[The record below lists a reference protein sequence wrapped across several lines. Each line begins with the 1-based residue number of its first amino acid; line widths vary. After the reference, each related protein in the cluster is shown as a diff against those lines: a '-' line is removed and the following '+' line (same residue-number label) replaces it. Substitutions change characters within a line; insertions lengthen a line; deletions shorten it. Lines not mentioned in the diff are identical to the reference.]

1 MTLRRQLFLTLSV
14 LFLAV
19 LAGLMVLNIKGTRD
33 YLEQQ
38 LGSHAQDAATSLSL
52 RGWLR

>member
-19 LAGLMVLNIKGTRD
+19 LAGLMVFG
-33 YLEQQ
+33 LEQTALQ
-38 LGSHAQDAATSLSL
+38 LKN
-52 RGWLR
+52 R